1 MLYQRVAKRR
11 VEITSGG
18 RSVNKDMTFCT
29 SRTCLV
35 RKDCQRWQDN
45 YVLNGWISLCDFSEG
60 KEVDGCEYY
69 LQKYKEEIA
78 RAKPI

>member
-1 MLYQRVAKRR
+1 MAKRR

-29 SRTCLV
+29 TTTCLV
-35 RKDCQRWQDN
+35 RKYCQRWQDN
-45 YVLNGWISLCDFSEG
+45 HVFDEGQISLCDFSEG

-78 RAKPI
+78 RVKPI